1 MPKPLSDIHVELTI
15 AVGIEIGSGQ
25 VTSGIGLPPHRL
37 PRTRFQIGVA
47 IIGQDPH

>member
-25 VTSGIGLPPHRL
+25 VPSGIGLAPHRL
-37 PRTRFQIGVA
+37 PRTRFQIAAA
-47 IIGQDPH
+47 IIVQDPH